1 MKVVPQA
8 LLVLW
13 IREPA
18 FFCAK
23 VTVDKYISISDALR
37 RRK

>member
-23 VTVDKYISISDALR
+23 ITLGKYISISNALR

>member
-23 VTVDKYISISDALR
+23 ITGGKYISISNALR